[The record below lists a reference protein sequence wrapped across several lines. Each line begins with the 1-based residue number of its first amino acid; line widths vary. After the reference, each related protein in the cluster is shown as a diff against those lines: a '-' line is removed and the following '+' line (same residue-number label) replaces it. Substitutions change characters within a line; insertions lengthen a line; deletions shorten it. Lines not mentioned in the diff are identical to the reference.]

1 MSEEKKTN
9 AGQQSRT
16 GSTGSRRSAAPRKRR
31 RRTMASRVSGAL
43 LYVLFI
49 IGVSAILATLGW
61 SWANDVLALNKE
73 PVTAAITLPDEIF
86 TQEEQKVERE
96 GEDGVVTVEMATVN
110 VADMDYVA
118 DLLKENGLIEYK
130 FLFKLFAAFTG
141 ADAELSAGTYELD
154 SDMDYRALLT
164 NMGRNSAAM
173 KTVDVT
179 IPEGYTVDQIF
190 ALLEEKGVAS
200 VEELQEVAATHDYR
214 FEWLVPLEIPL
225 GDYHRLEGFLFPDTY
240 EFYMGQDPLYVIN
253 KMLQGFDA
261 KIMPYLEEI
270 NANEDYDLYD
280 LVTIASMIEK
290 ETDGEDQAKIASV
303 IYNRLENT
311 GGGTYGYLQI
321 DATLVYINGGNVP
334 TEADKEID
342 SPYNTYKYQGLP
354 AGPISN
360 PGMEAL
366 YAAMK
371 PESTKY
377 YYYVLNPE
385 TNRHEFSTTYS
396 AHQALVDKYSNG

>member
-1 MSEEKKTN
+1 MSEEKKTTG
-9 AGQQSRT
+9 GQPSHT
-16 GSTGSRRSAAPRKRR
+16 GSTGRRSSSAPRKKRR
-31 RRTMASRVSGAL
+31 RSTASRVSGAL

-49 IGVSAILATLGW
+49 IGISAILATVSW
-61 SWANDVLALNKE
+61 SWANDVLALNKD
-73 PVTAAITLPDEIF
+73 PVTAIITLPDDIF
-86 TQEEQKVERE
+86 TEREEEVERTN
-96 GEDGVVTVEMATVN
+96 EDGEVTKEIETVKI
-110 VADMDYVA
+110 ADMDYVA
-118 DLLKENGLIEYK
+118 DLLEENGLIEYK
-130 FLFKLFAAFTG
+130 FLFKLFASFTG
-141 ADAELSAGTYELD
+141 AKSELSAGTYELD

-164 NMGRNSAAM
+164 NMGRNSATM
-173 KTVDVT
+173 QTVTVT
-179 IPEGYTVDQIF
+179 IPEGYTIDQIF
-190 ALLEEKGVAS
+190 ELLEEKGVAT
-200 VEELQEVAATHDYR
+200 VEELQETAANHDYR
-214 FEWLVPLEIPL
+214 FEWLVPLDIPL

-261 KIMPYLEEI
+261 KIMPYLDEI

-290 ETDGEDQAKIASV
+290 ETDGEDQATIASV

-321 DATLVYINGGNVP
+321 DATLVYINGGKVP

-342 SPYNTYKYQGLP
+342 SPYNTYKYPGLP

-366 YAAMK
+366 YAAMN
-371 PESTKY
+371 PESTNY

-385 TNRHEFSTTYS
+385 TGKHEFSTTYS
-396 AHQALVDKYSNG
+396 AHQALVEKYANG